1 MNTNALIPAFPTWIQ
16 NDSMMP
22 GMSLRDY
29 FAAMALSGLLQE
41 SNAHYADD
49 AISELA
55 YQLADAMMEA
65 RKPK

>member
-29 FAAMALSGLLQE
+29 FAATALSGLLQE
-41 SNAHYADD
+41 SNVSYDD
-49 AISELA
+49 NALAELS

-65 RKPK
+65 RK

>member
-29 FAAMALSGLLQE
+29 FAATALSGLLQE
-41 SNAHYADD
+41 SNVSYDDD
-49 AISELA
+49 AIAELS

-65 RKPK
+65 RK

>member
-29 FAAMALSGLLQE
+29 FAATALSGLLQY
-41 SNAHYADD
+41 SNDSYDND
-49 AISELA
+49 AIAQLA
-55 YQLADAMMEA
+55 YSLADAMMEA
-65 RKPK
+65 RK

>member
-29 FAAMALSGLLQE
+29 FAATALSGLLQE
-41 SNAHYADD
+41 SNVSYDDD
-49 AISELA
+49 AIA
-55 YQLADAMMEA
+55 
-65 RKPK
+65 